1 MNGVIIMTTEAQIK
15 ANQENAKKSTGP
27 TSIEGKQRSSMNA
40 ITHGIFAKIPL
51 LPGENEEQFIILRE
65 DLIKTYQPIDTMEMH
80 LVQRIYLG
88 LIRQKRLQEAEAAKL
103 KISMMPEV
111 LAVSVNQILS
121 ASTKKEYSAED
132 LSNRTIESY
141 RYYEAAMKEI
151 EASQFETAEVPIET
165 IEKNM
170 PYTLPLLKE
179 KFKKYYT
186 SSWSYAI
193 ERPGVIK
200 DLLDK
205 VRFYIHGQLAVLKRN
220 LVGMNLFDDLK
231 IIHRIPQGND
241 MAILSK
247 YQVQLDTDL
256 YRAMG
261 ALRDYR
267 NNKAKLIEGE
277 VIEDMAA

>member
-1 MNGVIIMTTEAQIK
+1 MTTEAQIK

-40 ITHGIFAKIPL
+40 ITHGIFANIPL

-88 LIRQKRLQEAEAAKL
+88 LIRQQRLQEAEAAKL

-121 ASTKKEYSAED
+121 TSTKKEYSAED

-151 EASQFETAEVPIET
+151 EASQFETAEVPIAT

-179 KFKKYYT
+179 KFKKHYT

-193 ERPGVIK
+193 ERPGIIK

-247 YQVQLDTDL
+247 YQIQLDTDL

>member
-1 MNGVIIMTTEAQIK
+1 MLKELRDDVPSMEELMDSPLPCFITFAANSCGYSGTTKELIVNWVHPLFLK
-15 ANQENAKKSTGP
+15 AKAETSKADNPNWWEGMKSP
-27 TSIEGKQRSSMNA
+27 
-40 ITHGIFAKIPL
+40 FADEFWK
-51 LPGENEEQFIILRE
+51 
-65 DLIKTYQPIDTMEMH
+65 
-80 LVQRIYLG
+80 
-88 LIRQKRLQEAEAAKL
+88 
-103 KISMMPEV
+103 
-111 LAVSVNQILS
+111 
-121 ASTKKEYSAED
+121 
-132 LSNRTIESY
+132 
-141 RYYEAAMKEI
+141 AAMKEI
-151 EASQFETAEVPIET
+151 EASQFETVEVPIAT

-179 KFKKYYT
+179 KFKKHYT

>member
-1 MNGVIIMTTEAQIK
+1 MTTEAQIK

-40 ITHGIFAKIPL
+40 ITHGIFANIPL
-51 LPGENEEQFIILRE
+51 LPGENEEQFKILRE
-65 DLIKTYQPIDTMEMH
+65 DLIKTYQPIDAMEMH

-88 LIRQKRLQEAEAAKL
+88 LIRQQRLQEAEAAKL

-111 LAVSVNQILS
+111 LAVSVNQILK
-121 ASTKKEYSAED
+121 ASTKREYSAED

-267 NNKAKLIEGE
+267 NNKAKLIDGE

>member
-1 MNGVIIMTTEAQIK
+1 MATDAQIK

-40 ITHGIFAKIPL
+40 ITHGIFANIPL
-51 LPGENEEQFIILRE
+51 LPGENEEQFKILRE

-151 EASQFETAEVPIET
+151 EASQFETVEVPIAT

>member
-1 MNGVIIMTTEAQIK
+1 MTTEAQIK

-51 LPGENEEQFIILRE
+51 LPGENQEQFKILRE

-88 LIRQKRLQEAEAAKL
+88 LIRQQRLQEAEAAKL

-151 EASQFETAEVPIET
+151 EASQFETVEVPIAT

>member
-1 MNGVIIMTTEAQIK
+1 MTTEAQIK

-40 ITHGIFAKIPL
+40 ITHGIFANIPL
-51 LPGENEEQFIILRE
+51 LPGENEEQFKILRE
-65 DLIKTYQPIDTMEMH
+65 DLIKTYQPIDAMEMH

-88 LIRQKRLQEAEAAKL
+88 LIRQQRLQEAEAAKL

-151 EASQFETAEVPIET
+151 EASQFETVEVPIET

-267 NNKAKLIEGE
+267 NNKAELIEGE

>member
-1 MNGVIIMTTEAQIK
+1 MTTEAQIK

-40 ITHGIFAKIPL
+40 ITHGIFANIPL
-51 LPGENEEQFIILRE
+51 LPGENEEQFKILRE

-151 EASQFETAEVPIET
+151 EASQFETVEVPIET

-247 YQVQLDTDL
+247 YQIQLDTDL

-261 ALRDYR
+261 ALREYR
-267 NNKAKLIEGE
+267 KNKAKLIEGE

>member
-1 MNGVIIMTTEAQIK
+1 MTTEAQIK

-40 ITHGIFAKIPL
+40 ITHGIFANIPL
-51 LPGENEEQFIILRE
+51 LPGENEEQFKILRE

-88 LIRQKRLQEAEAAKL
+88 LIRQQRLQEAEAAKL

-111 LAVSVNQILS
+111 LAVSVNQILK

-151 EASQFETAEVPIET
+151 EASQFETVEVPIET

>member
-1 MNGVIIMTTEAQIK
+1 MTTEAQIK

-40 ITHGIFAKIPL
+40 ITHGIFANIPL
-51 LPGENEEQFIILRE
+51 LPGENEEQFKILRE

-121 ASTKKEYSAED
+121 TSTKKEYSAED

-151 EASQFETAEVPIET
+151 EASQFETAEVPIAT

-179 KFKKYYT
+179 KFKKHYT

-193 ERPGVIK
+193 ERPGIIK

-247 YQVQLDTDL
+247 YQIQLDTDL

>member
-1 MNGVIIMTTEAQIK
+1 MTTEAQIK

-40 ITHGIFAKIPL
+40 ITHGIFANIPL
-51 LPGENEEQFIILRE
+51 LPGENEEQFKILRE

-111 LAVSVNQILS
+111 LAVSVNQILK

-179 KFKKYYT
+179 RFKKYYT

-261 ALRDYR
+261 ALREYR

>member
-1 MNGVIIMTTEAQIK
+1 MATDAQIK

-40 ITHGIFAKIPL
+40 ITHGIFANIPL
-51 LPGENEEQFIILRE
+51 LPGENEEQFKILRE

-179 KFKKYYT
+179 KFKKHYT

-220 LVGMNLFDDLK
+220 LVG
-231 IIHRIPQGND
+231 
-241 MAILSK
+241 
-247 YQVQLDTDL
+247 
-256 YRAMG
+256 
-261 ALRDYR
+261 R
-267 NNKAKLIEGE
+267 NI
-277 VIEDMAA
+277 